1 VKNSLFGG
9 LKKPN
14 KTICWRDKFTVDME
28 EVWRPIKRYE
38 GLYEVSSYWR
48 VRSVDRY
55 DRRGTF
61 HKGRILRIR
70 KSGIFDGLYVTLS
83 KNGVRKERDIGY
95 ILVHAFEDCDNLQ
108 EILERKP
115 DIK

>member
-1 VKNSLFGG
+1 M
-9 LKKPN
+9 
-14 KTICWRDKFTVDME
+14 DME

-83 KNGVRKERDIGY
+83 KNGVRKERDIG
-95 ILVHAFEDCDNLQ
+95 L
-108 EILERKP
+108 P
-115 DIK
+115 DFFSRRRPLPARPVKHRHL

>member
-1 VKNSLFGG
+1 MM
-9 LKKPN
+9 
-14 KTICWRDKFTVDME
+14 DME
-28 EVWRPIKRYE
+28 EVWRPIKGYE

-70 KSGIFDGLYVTLS
+70 KSGIFDGLYVKLS
-83 KNGVRKERDIGY
+83 KNGVQKERDIGY
-95 ILVHAFEDCDNLQ
+95 ILVHAFEGSDNLRK
-108 EILERKP
+108 ILDYKP
-115 DIK
+115 DVK